1 MEQEIISAG
10 IDIGTTTSQVIFS
23 RLTLEN
29 HSYTA
34 IPDVKIAKKEILYKS
49 PIHFTP
55 LRADGCIDEQALSGL
70 LAEEYRRAQLRREQ
84 VTTGAVII
92 TGESSRKQNARL
104 AVQNISALAGDFVV
118 ATAGPDL
125 ESVLAGYGAGAA
137 ACSKHFSQPVANF
150 DIGGGTTNVS
160 VFLNGEL
167 QDAFALD
174 IGGRLVRLAAD
185 HRVRYISVR
194 IQPLIREMGL
204 SLQEGELAR
213 LQELRLL
220 SDRFA
225 EICAKICLDKPLTPV
240 EGALFI
246 GHANRP
252 RPLPAV
258 MFSGGVSECIYGP
271 VPTAAGLSWDEVLT
285 YGDIGPLVGE
295 AFRRRFQAEPEVTLL
310 QPQERIRATVIGAG
324 SHAIH
329 LSGSTV
335 LMHDTWAPLKNIPV
349 IRLDHPERPGTI
361 VTEYRM
367 KRAIYPKNQQ
377 VAIAFSGPGR
387 SDYATLKQLAHS
399 LVAATAGE
407 HGLLLVV
414 LEQDLA
420 KALGLLMKRQAG
432 GRRIICLDRI
442 RALPGDYID
451 VGQAVRER
459 FRHACSQIMPPI
471 IRKASW
477 PLSWKG
483 SATVSAM
490 PSSASIPPS
499 IRWTAWPRSSGNSR
513 NS

>member
-49 PIHFTP
+49 PIHFIP

-185 HRVRYISVR
+185 HRVRYISAR

-213 LQELRLL
+213 LPELRLL

-258 MFSGGVSECIYGP
+258 MF
-271 VPTAAGLSWDEVLT
+271 
-285 YGDIGPLVGE
+285 
-295 AFRRRFQAEPEVTLL
+295 
-310 QPQERIRATVIGAG
+310 
-324 SHAIH
+324 
-329 LSGSTV
+329 
-335 LMHDTWAPLKNIPV
+335 
-349 IRLDHPERPGTI
+349 
-361 VTEYRM
+361 
-367 KRAIYPKNQQ
+367 
-377 VAIAFSGPGR
+377 
-387 SDYATLKQLAHS
+387 
-399 LVAATAGE
+399 
-407 HGLLLVV
+407 
-414 LEQDLA
+414 
-420 KALGLLMKRQAG
+420 
-432 GRRIICLDRI
+432 
-442 RALPGDYID
+442 
-451 VGQAVRER
+451 
-459 FRHACSQIMPPI
+459 
-471 IRKASW
+471 
-477 PLSWKG
+477 
-483 SATVSAM
+483 
-490 PSSASIPPS
+490 
-499 IRWTAWPRSSGNSR
+499 
-513 NS
+513 

>member
-1 MEQEIISAG
+1 MEQQIISAG

-55 LRADGCIDEQALSGL
+55 LREDGCIDEQALSDL
-70 LAEEYRRAQLRREQ
+70 LAEEYRRAQLTREQ
-84 VTTGAVII
+84 VATGAVII

-104 AVQNISALAGDFVV
+104 TVQNISALAGDFVV

-150 DIGGGTTNVS
+150 DIGGGTTNTS

-174 IGGRLVRLAAD
+174 IGGRLVRLTAD
-185 HRVRYISVR
+185 HHVRYISTRVR
-194 IQPLIREMGL
+194 PLIREMGL
-204 SLQEGELAR
+204 ALREGESATLSD
-213 LQELRLL
+213 LRLL
-220 SDRFA
+220 ADRFA
-225 EICAKICLDKPLTPV
+225 EICVKICLDKPLTPV
-240 EGALFI
+240 EGSLFI
-246 GHANRP
+246 GHANR
-252 RPLPAV
+252 RCLLPAV
-258 MFSGGVSECIYGP
+258 MFSGGVSECIYDEPSAELG
-271 VPTAAGLSWDEVLT
+271 WDEVLT
-285 YGDIGPLVGE
+285 YGDIGPLVGA

-310 QPQERIRATVIGAG
+310 QSQERIRATVIGAG

-335 LMHDTWAPLKNIPV
+335 LMHDDWVPLKNIPV
-349 IRLDHPERPGTI
+349 IRLNHPEHPETI
-361 VTEYRM
+361 VPEYRM
-367 KRAIYPKNQQ
+367 KRTIYPEHQQ

-387 SDYATLKQLAHS
+387 SDYATLKQLAHN
-399 LVAATAGE
+399 LVAATADE

-414 LEQDLA
+414 LEQDFA
-420 KALGLLMKRQAG
+420 KALGLLMKRQAS
-432 GRRIICLDRI
+432 GRHIICLDRI

-451 VGQAVRER
+451 VGRSVA
-459 FRHACSQIMPPI
+459 
-471 IRKASW
+471 
-477 PLSWKG
+477 G
-483 SATVSAM
+483 TVPVIVKTLIFKS
-490 PSSASIPPS
+490 
-499 IRWTAWPRSSGNSR
+499 
-513 NS
+513 

>member
-1 MEQEIISAG
+1 MQQEIISAG

-23 RLTLEN
+23 RLTLED

-34 IPDVKIAKKEILYKS
+34 VPDVKIAKKEILYKS

-55 LRADGCIDEQALSGL
+55 LRADGSIDEQALSCL
-70 LAEEYRRAQLRREQ
+70 LADEYRRAQLTREE

-104 AVQNISALAGDFVV
+104 AVKNLSALAGDFVV

-137 ACSKHFSQPVANF
+137 AYSKRISKPVANF
-150 DIGGGTTNVS
+150 DIGGGTTNVA
-160 VFLNGEL
+160 VFSNGEL

-174 IGGRLVRLAAD
+174 IGGRLVRLTPN
-185 HRVRYISVR
+185 HRVSYVSER
-194 IQPLIREMGL
+194 IRPLVSEMGL
-204 SLQEGELAR
+204 TIREGEAAELAD
-213 LQELRLL
+213 LRALA
-220 SDRFA
+220 DRFA
-225 EICAKICLDKPLTPV
+225 DICCRLCLGKPLTPV
-240 EGALFI
+240 EEALFI
-246 GHANRP
+246 NHGKRP
-252 RPLPAV
+252 QPLPAV
-258 MFSGGVSECIYGP
+258 MFSGGVAECIYGNQP
-271 VPTAAGLSWDEVLT
+271 ETLGWQQVLA
-285 YGDIGPLVGE
+285 YGDIGPLVGA
-295 AFRRRFQAEPEVTLL
+295 AFRRRFRAEPAVTLL
-310 QPQERIRATVIGAG
+310 EAEERIRATVIGAG

-335 LMHDTWAPLKNIPV
+335 LMHDDWAPLKNIPV

-361 VTEYRM
+361 VSEYRM

-387 SDYATLKQLAHS
+387 SDYTALKQLAHS

-407 HGLLLVV
+407 RGLLLVV

-451 VGQAVRER
+451 VGHSVA
-459 FRHACSQIMPPI
+459 
-471 IRKASW
+471 
-477 PLSWKG
+477 G
-483 SATVSAM
+483 TVPVIVKTLIFKS
-490 PSSASIPPS
+490 
-499 IRWTAWPRSSGNSR
+499 
-513 NS
+513 

>member
-1 MEQEIISAG
+1 MQQEIISAG

-23 RLTLEN
+23 RLTLED

-34 IPDVKIAKKEILYKS
+34 VPDVKIAKKEILYKS

-55 LRADGCIDEQALSGL
+55 LRADGSIDEQALSGL
-70 LAEEYRRAQLRREQ
+70 LADEYRRAQLTREE

-104 AVQNISALAGDFVV
+104 TVKNLSALAGDFVV

-137 ACSKHFSQPVANF
+137 AYSKRISQPVANF
-150 DIGGGTTNVS
+150 DIGGGTTNVA
-160 VFLNGEL
+160 VFRNGEL

-174 IGGRLVRLAAD
+174 IGGRLVRLTPD
-185 HRVRYISVR
+185 YRVSYVSER
-194 IQPLIREMGL
+194 IRPLVTEMGL
-204 SLQEGELAR
+204 TIREGEAAELAD
-213 LQELRLL
+213 LRALA
-220 SDRFA
+220 DRFA
-225 EICAKICLDKPLTPV
+225 EICCRLCLGKPLTPV
-240 EGALFI
+240 EEALFI
-246 GHANRP
+246 NHGKRP
-252 RPLPAV
+252 QPLPAV
-258 MFSGGVSECIYGP
+258 MFSGGVAECIYGNQP
-271 VPTAAGLSWDEVLT
+271 ETLGWQQVLA
-285 YGDIGPLVGE
+285 YGDIGPLVGA
-295 AFRRRFQAEPEVTLL
+295 AFRCRFRAEPAVTLL
-310 QPQERIRATVIGAG
+310 EAEERIRATVIGAG

-335 LMHDTWAPLKNIPV
+335 LMHDDWAPLKNIPV

-361 VTEYRM
+361 VSEYRM

-387 SDYATLKQLAHS
+387 SDYTALKQLAHS

-407 HGLLLVV
+407 RGLLLVV

-451 VGQAVRER
+451 VGHSVA
-459 FRHACSQIMPPI
+459 
-471 IRKASW
+471 
-477 PLSWKG
+477 G
-483 SATVSAM
+483 TVPVIVKTLIFKS
-490 PSSASIPPS
+490 
-499 IRWTAWPRSSGNSR
+499 
-513 NS
+513 